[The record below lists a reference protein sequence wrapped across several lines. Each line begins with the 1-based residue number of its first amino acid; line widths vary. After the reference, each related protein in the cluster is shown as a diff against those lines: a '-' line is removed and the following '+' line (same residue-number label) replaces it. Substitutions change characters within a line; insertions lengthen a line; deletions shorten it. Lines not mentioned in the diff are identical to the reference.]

1 MIFSMQDILH
11 LPVKNLIDN
20 FLMIAVEANMLENAV
35 STRAENAE

>member
-20 FLMIAVEANMLENAV
+20 FLIAVEANMLENAV